1 MRGPLFNQLIQNRE
15 YNLREGET
23 IADLERM
30 YTILIESRGKNI
42 NTLTRFDETVTLAA
56 LCQYSFPGKTP
67 AYRSESQ
74 QLRADFKGISTNLV
88 LENRFRDKVRL
99 SFKNALNENQI
110 DFRDIRNL
118 FFD

>member
-1 MRGPLFNQLIQNRE
+1 MRGPLFNQLIQNKE

-42 NTLTRFDETVTLAA
+42 NTLTRFDETVALAA

-67 AYRSESQ
+67 AYIRESQ
-74 QLRADFKGISTNLV
+74 QLREAFKGISTNLV
-88 LENRFRDKVRL
+88 LENRFRNKVKL
-99 SFKNALNENQI
+99 SFKNALNESQI